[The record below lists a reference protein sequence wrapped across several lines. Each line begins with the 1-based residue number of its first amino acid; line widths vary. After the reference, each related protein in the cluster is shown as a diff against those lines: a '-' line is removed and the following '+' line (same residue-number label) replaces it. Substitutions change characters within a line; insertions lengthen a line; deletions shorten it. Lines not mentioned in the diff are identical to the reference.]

1 MRRKNGRHTRRPAG
15 EDVRPKHIGE
25 NLTEQKRASFLQ
37 DSYEK
42 LDDDVDFD
50 LFLRF
55 FPRIPFAMTDK
66 DQVLGIETIAPL
78 LEQLGKAFLEL
89 EAHNDAA
96 EDNVQW
102 SEIEHY
108 FQHLETTM
116 KKKSEELELKE
127 EYTEKESSPLPFLPV
142 VGN

>member
-1 MRRKNGRHTRRPAG
+1 MLLA
-15 EDVRPKHIGE
+15 ESLV
-25 NLTEQKRASFLQ
+25 Q
-37 DSYEK
+37 
-42 LDDDVDFD
+42 
-50 LFLRF
+50 F

-66 DQVLGIETIAPL
+66 DQVLGIETIALL

-116 KKKSEELELKE
+116 KKKFEELELKE
-127 EYTEKESSPLPFLPV
+127 ESTIGKLPKIEHYQPRAVETLRLSILMTILQSDSKKASDPDSNPLPFLITSLMPCAV
-142 VGN
+142 SKLL